1 MTFLKKAYLRASN
14 IPGFHWGELVCLMLL
29 SFFMGVALSGYDA
42 ASVRLYFEHVPLSVM
57 GYDFIYISFLFFFV
71 GLQRSVLTRRK
82 GYGIIKILS
91 VLIFLSTL
99 LLIGIETL
107 NKNLFAHVL
116 FVSKYLLFAFFTM
129 ALFLIVSR
137 FLPFRRESLKR
148 LFIMGALF
156 LGFMCGGFI
165 PLIFKWGA
173 YSVLYVS
180 FFLLLG
186 CYFSL
191 FILSKIVS
199 VSKELF
205 VTKTGA
211 AKNLSEFKLVRTVLL
226 VSFFVFAVK
235 CLSDFLFYQSIAQEF
250 SLLDTWKYLLIEW
263 GFLGLVGVLCV
274 VILYRTR
281 YFYMITGGMVLFLF
295 GAFQVAV
302 GSLCQF
308 VYLTI
313 AGMILISLS
322 LFLYFEDFIL
332 ALLRLLNQGIGQNIN
347 KKRWMLIEPAGF
359 MAGALIC
366 VHFEYQSWI
375 LLGLTLFLFLLGFL
389 SLKFYSSLFVSLL
402 SLRVWRGGPLL
413 LLDGPVLDYI
423 QKNIVS
429 ENKNDAIYFLKI
441 LEVSNQWIYTIWLL
455 KSLKNKN
462 EKVRLYVLEKMSSLY
477 NLSRYE
483 KTIELIFL
491 RDPSLKVRCRALS
504 LLIQISYENK
514 GLNGINAYLPYLDNK
529 KLKVGAMCGF
539 LKTGG
544 APALLVLDGLQELVN
559 SKKIKDNLLALS
571 IIDWAPSV
579 GLMRQLARLL
589 KSTTPIVASK
599 SLLVA
604 AKIDH
609 PECLPLILNS
619 LDDMALRENAL
630 VALKSYGVKA
640 LPMIER
646 ALNNPET
653 PPIRLKTLILFLSML
668 PSGEGKQVLLRSLQI
683 GNQKLRKTIIQGMID
698 SGIFWTHHDKYDLL
712 FNGIQKDVNRIL
724 WLSDLMSKYKQVTFP
739 QTSEVFAFLIRSIQ
753 EDLKETRET
762 ILYQLLLLK
771 DNELYIKAV
780 KILLSKRTE
789 MYDLAISSLQDMLP
803 KKLFKLVKMVMVDL
817 NQDEKALIN
826 SDITIESATNDILL
840 LLNDPPFML
849 PDWMKATALYVLRM
863 LDCPLALETVQKYL
877 KSKSP
882 LVLEAAIWAFCKLE
896 KDEEKLHQTL
906 IGLPTSQLLF
916 QSLDAV
922 FEN

>member
-1 MTFLKKAYLRASN
+1 MTFLKKAYLRASD
-14 IPGFHWGELVCLMLL
+14 IPGFHFGELVCLMLL
-29 SFFMGVALSGYDA
+29 SFFMGMALSGYDA
-42 ASVRLYFEHVPLSVM
+42 ASVRLYFEHVPLPVM
-57 GYDFIYISFLFFFV
+57 GYDFIYIAFLWFFI
-71 GLQRSVLTRRK
+71 GYQRSILTRQK
-82 GYGIIKILS
+82 GYGAIKILS
-91 VLIFLSTL
+91 AVVFLNTLVLI
-99 LLIGIETL
+99 GMETL
-107 NKNLFAHVL
+107 NQNLFAHVL
-116 FVSKYLLFAFFTM
+116 FVSKYLVFSFFTM

-156 LGFMCGGFI
+156 LGFMFGGFI

-199 VSKELF
+199 VPKELF

-211 AKNLSEFKLVRTVLL
+211 AKNLSELKLVRTVLL
-226 VSFFVFAVK
+226 GSFFVFAVK
-235 CLSDFLFYQSIAQEF
+235 CLSDFLFYQSVAKEF
-250 SLLDTWKYLLIEW
+250 ELIETWQYLLSWW
-263 GFLGLVGVLCV
+263 GLLGFFGILCV

-281 YFYMITGGMVLFLF
+281 YFYMITGGIVLFLI
-295 GAFQVAV
+295 GAFCISL
-302 GSLCQF
+302 GSLYQF

-313 AGMILISLS
+313 IGMILSSLA

-347 KKRWMLIEPAGF
+347 RKRWMLIEPAGF
-359 MAGALIC
+359 LAGALLS
-366 VHFEYQSWI
+366 VHFANQAWI
-375 LLGLTLFLFLLGFL
+375 LFYLTAGLLVLFFL
-389 SLKFYSSLFVSLL
+389 SLKFYSSLLVSLL

-429 ENKNDAIYFLKI
+429 ENKNDAIYFLRI
-441 LEVSNQWIYTIWLL
+441 LEVSNRWIYTVWLL

-462 EKVRLYVLEKMSSLY
+462 EKVRLYVLEKMSALY

-491 RDPSLKVRCRALS
+491 RDASLKVRCRALS
-504 LLIQISYENK
+504 LLIQIAYENK
-514 GLNGINAYLPYLDNK
+514 GLNGVNAYLPYLDNK

-544 APALLVLDGLQELVN
+544 APALLVADGLQELVN
-559 SKKIKDNLLALS
+559 SKKIKDNLLALA

-579 GLMRQLARLL
+579 GLMRQLTRLM

-653 PPIRLKTLILFLSML
+653 PAIRLKTLILFLSML

-724 WLSDLMSKYKQVTFP
+724 WLTELMLKYKQVSFP
-739 QTSEVFAFLIRSIQ
+739 QTSEVFSFLIRAIQ

-771 DNELYIKAV
+771 DNQLYIKAV
-780 KILLSKRTE
+780 KLLLSKRKDA
-789 MYDLAISSLQDMLP
+789 YDLAMSSLQDMLP
-803 KKLFKLVKMVMVDL
+803 RKLFRLVKIALVDTTKT
-817 NQDEKALIN
+817 EKSVIQ
-826 SDITIESATNDILL
+826 SDITIESATKDVLL
-840 LLNDPPFML
+840 LLNEPPFML
-849 PDWMKATALYVLRM
+849 PDWIKATALYVLRM
-863 LDCPLALETVQKYL
+863 LDCPLALETVKKYL
-877 KSKSP
+877 KSKNP

-896 KDEEKLHQTL
+896 KDEEKRHQTL
-906 IGLPTSQLLF
+906 IGLPTSQLLL
-916 QSLDAV
+916 QSLDTIL
-922 FEN
+922 ES

>member
-29 SFFMGVALSGYDA
+29 SFFMGVALCGYDVA
-42 ASVRLYFEHVPLSVM
+42 AVRLYFEHVPLSVM
-57 GYDFIYISFLFFFV
+57 GYDFIYIAFLFFFV
-71 GLQRSVLTRRK
+71 GLQRSLLTRRR

-91 VLIFLSTL
+91 AVIFLITL
-99 LLIGIETL
+99 ILIGIETL
-107 NKNLFAHVL
+107 NQNLFAHVL
-116 FVSKYLLFAFFTM
+116 FISKYLVFAFFTM

-137 FLPFRRESLKR
+137 FLPFRREGLKR

-156 LGFMCGGFI
+156 LGFMFGGFF

-173 YSVLYVS
+173 YSVLYTS

-211 AKNLSEFKLVRTVLL
+211 AKNLSELKLVRTVLL
-226 VSFFVFAVK
+226 FSFFVLAVK
-235 CLSDFLFYQSIAQEF
+235 CLSDFLFYQSIAHEF
-250 SLLDTWKYLLIEW
+250 LLLDTWKYLLISW
-263 GFLGLVGVLCV
+263 GLLGLFGFLCV

-281 YFYMITGGMVLFLF
+281 YFYMITGGMVLFLL
-295 GAFQVAV
+295 GAFFVSI

-313 AGMILISLS
+313 TGMILISLS

-366 VHFEYQSWI
+366 VHFEYPAWA
-375 LLGLTLFLFLLGFL
+375 LWGFTCLLFLLGFL
-389 SLKFYSSLFVSLL
+389 SLKFYSSLLVSLL

-413 LLDGPVLDYI
+413 LLDGPILDYI
-423 QKNIVS
+423 QRNIVS
-429 ENKNDAIYFLKI
+429 ENKNDAIYFLRV
-441 LEVSNQWIYTIWLL
+441 LEVSNRWIYAVWLL

-483 KTIELIFL
+483 KTIEHIFL
-491 RDPSLKVRCRALS
+491 RDPSVKVRCRALS
-504 LLIQISYENK
+504 LLIQIAYENK
-514 GLNGINAYLPYLDNK
+514 GLNGVNAYLPYLDNK

-539 LKTGG
+539 LRTGG
-544 APALLVLDGLQELVN
+544 APALLVADGLQELVN
-559 SKKIKDNLLALS
+559 SKKVKDNLLALS
-571 IIDWAPSV
+571 IIDWAPSI

-589 KSTTPIVASK
+589 RSTTPIVASK

-646 ALNNPET
+646 TLNNPET
-653 PPIRLKTLILFLSML
+653 PPIRLKTLILFLSMQ
-668 PSGEGKQVLLRSLQI
+668 PSGEGKQVLLRALQI

-698 SGIFWTHHDKYDLL
+698 SGIFWTHPDKYEIL

-724 WLSDLMSKYKQVTFP
+724 WLSELMIKYKQVVFP
-739 QTSEVFAFLIRSIQ
+739 QTSEVFSFLIRAIQ

-771 DNELYIKAV
+771 DNALYIKAV
-780 KILLSKRTE
+780 KLLLLKKKE
-789 MYDLAISSLQDMLP
+789 NYDLAMSSLQDMLP
-803 KKLFKLVKMVMVDL
+803 KKLFNLVKTALVDTTR
-817 NQDEKALIN
+817 DEKALIN
-826 SDITIESATNDILL
+826 TDITIESVTKDVLL
-840 LLNDPPFML
+840 LLNDPPFVL

-863 LDCPLALETVQKYL
+863 LECPLALGTVQKYL

-896 KDEEKLHQTL
+896 KDEEKRHRVL
-906 IGLPTSQLLF
+906 IGLPTSQTLF
-916 QSLDAV
+916 QSLDTI